1 MQEQSGSASTT
12 ARAFD
17 VLYAAAPADFVG
29 IRKQLV
35 AECKARGDA
44 EAAKRVAAAR
54 KPTQVAYLLN
64 QLARQ
69 QPDEVA
75 ALVDIGRALERAQ
88 RAAIRTGDSAVLREA
103 IATQRKAISTL
114 TTQAMALAKKLEV
127 HVAGHA
133 ITGAL
138 QAALGDP
145 AIGAELEAGTLQTPP
160 EAVGTFGG
168 GFGEGDLEQPEAEE
182 IPPPRK
188 SEARPKAV
196 PKKSKVEA
204 AKAKA
209 ESKADAAAEKAR
221 RAHEA
226 RVEREA
232 RAAEAAAEREKH
244 KAEREARREAEAEAK
259 AAEQEAEALEVE
271 ARKAVARAEKARD
284 HATRLRAALG

>member
-29 IRKQLV
+29 IRKQLA

-88 RAAIRTGDSAVLREA
+88 RAAIRTGDSATLREA

-114 TTQAMALAKKLEV
+114 TTQAMALARKLEV

-168 GFGEGDLEQPEAEE
+168 GFAEGDREEPEEKK
-182 IPPPRK
+182 IPAPRK
-188 SEARPKAV
+188 SEARPKAAT
-196 PKKSKVEA
+196 KEKGREA
-204 AKAKA
+204 AVAK
-209 ESKADAAAEKAR
+209 AAEKAKR
-221 RAHEA
+221 EEEA
-226 RVEREA
+226 RAEREA
-232 RAAEAAAEREKH
+232 RAAEAAAERERR
-244 KAEREARREAEAEAK
+244 KAEREARREAEAEAR
-259 AAEQEAEALEVE
+259 AAEGEAESLEAEAK
-271 ARKAVARAEKARD
+271 KAVALAEKARA
-284 HATRLRAALG
+284 HATRLRTALG